1 MIRRGAEGTRSDGD
15 EPDPE
20 FSLGRLALTSLGAA
34 AAVLAL
40 ATVLI
45 VVLKPAPGLGLT
57 IALLGVV
64 GAIAAMGFVSVRT
77 TRRAFG
83 RDERPR

>member
-1 MIRRGAEGTRSDGD
+1 MTRGGDD
-15 EPDPE
+15 EPGAN
-20 FSLGRLALTSLGAA
+20 FSLARLALSSLGSA

-40 ATVLI
+40 VAVVI
-45 VVLKPAPGLGLT
+45 VVLKPSPGLGLT
-57 IALLGVV
+57 IALLGVA

-83 RDERPR
+83 RDERRS